1 MLRFFVVMYD
11 IASITQQY
19 PDNFTGL
26 GKMKNYQVK
35 LYSDEN
41 VKPVAVPP
49 RAIPYHLRARVAD
62 FIDMIKDGVSEE
74 HPKNEPAP
82 WMS

>member
-1 MLRFFVVMYD
+1 
-11 IASITQQY
+11 
-19 PDNFTGL
+19 
-26 GKMKNYQVK
+26 MKNYQVK

-74 HPKNEPAP
+74 HPNNEPAP